1 MRASRPRFLMPG
13 AWLVVACGMAITLG
27 CGGSAPQPPTITPSP
42 DTKSD
47 VQSAPPNQDATAE
60 PTAEPTGD
68 ERASIERAGDEPPTP
83 EDVIPP
89 NKTIVIDSQESG
101 TEPRTRL
108 GPQPKV
114 RDLLP
119 PEAPQAPTMHAAGA
133 EPRDPVAEDQ
143 PLAYRVD
150 EPTANDQG
158 SPAAETVDGA
168 SPDNPRGT
176 DDEDLQTVTVFYGTD
191 RREES
196 AAEHSDG
203 SAIEA
208 WGLAGMG
215 GAVALVSFL
224 RSSRSRYRRGL
235 RLLTCISLGVAVLGA
250 GAALLSAW
258 FAADTQL
265 ATGIRYGNE
274 RGELQ
279 LGTCQV
285 SIPWSH
291 EVGQV
296 ERPTLLRLEVR
307 EDVRKHVVLHET
319 NQLDPSDFFTQLR
332 KQVQAAPR
340 PEVFVFVHGYNVTFA
355 GAARRTAQIA
365 HDVEFAG
372 APIFFSW
379 PSQGGLLKYTVDE
392 TNVDWAVPHLKQ
404 FLLDVS
410 RLSGATHV
418 NLIAHSMGNRALT
431 EALREIQ
438 LQLQSQATLFNQV
451 ILAAPD
457 IDAEIF
463 RRDLAPALVQTAQR
477 VTLYAS
483 SRDQALV
490 ASKKVHG
497 YPRAGDSGGEL
508 VVLDGIET
516 VDVSQLDTSLLGHS
530 YYGSSNPI
538 LLDMRQLIDR
548 ALPAAQREWLLP
560 RAYGE
565 LTYWI
570 FEERSA
576 RAIGDAQ
583 PL

>member
-1 MRASRPRFLMPG
+1 MRTSPLRLVTVS
-13 AWLVVACGMAITLG
+13 AWLVIVNALTTMLG
-27 CGGSAPQPPTITPSP
+27 CGGAASQSPATTPSR
-42 DTKSD
+42 DAKSD
-47 VQSAPPNQDATAE
+47 VQSGPPQSDAGAE
-60 PTAEPTGD
+60 PAEAEP
-68 ERASIERAGDEPPTP
+68 AGAVPPQDDLPRDEPPAP
-83 EDVIPP
+83 ADVIPP
-89 NKTIVIDSQESG
+89 NKAVVIDPQESG
-101 TEPRTRL
+101 TEPRMRL
-108 GPQPKV
+108 GPEPRI

-119 PEAPQAPTMHAAGA
+119 PDAPRAPVTHDAAA
-133 EPRDPVAEDQ
+133 APDDPVAEDQ
-143 PLAYRVD
+143 PRASRFD
-150 EPTANDQG
+150 EQVARDMDVPPEVTTA
-158 SPAAETVDGA
+158 SPAGAEAD
-168 SPDNPRGT
+168 
-176 DDEDLQTVTVFYGTD
+176 DLQTVTVFYATD
-191 RREES
+191 RREEAVTENTS
-196 AAEHSDG
+196 G
-203 SAIEA
+203 SPRWA
-208 WGLAGMG
+208 WGLAGIGLAVAILSSLASRRSPYRRSLLWLTG
-215 GAVALVSFL
+215 GATA
-224 RSSRSRYRRGL
+224 
-235 RLLTCISLGVAVLGA
+235 IAGVGAVM
-250 GAALLSAW
+250 ALLSVW
-258 FAADTQL
+258 FASDTQL
-265 ATGIRYGNE
+265 ATGQRYGNE
-274 RGELQ
+274 RGEMQ
-279 LGTCQV
+279 LGTCRV

-296 ERPTLLRLEVR
+296 ERPSLLRLEVR

-319 NQLDPSDFFTQLR
+319 NRLDPRDFFTQLR

-410 RLSGATHV
+410 RQSGATYV

-438 LQLQSQATLFNQV
+438 LQLQTEATLFNQV

-497 YPRAGDSGGEL
+497 YARAGDSGSEL
-508 VVLDGIET
+508 VVIDGIET

-538 LLDMRQLIDR
+538 LLDMRQLIER

-560 RAYGE
+560 RPYGE

-576 RAIGDAQ
+576 RAIGEAK